1 MKTSSKR
8 KRKRKR
14 TDMYS
19 LLVAAGIGVTAWCIA
34 THQPTWIIAMNVIM
48 DVVGVFVVLK
58 SK

>member
-1 MKTSSKR
+1 
-8 KRKRKR
+8 
-14 TDMYS
+14 MYS